1 MKKLLTLT
9 ILTIAIFGTTLQVS
23 ARFAADD
30 NASAT
35 AVGGSFKIL
44 NDTGADIQIHTGSG
58 FVEINKGSS
67 TSVSCDAGKV
77 ISLAEKGKKK
87 GELFTV
93 DESMCGK
100 MVKLSK
106 YL

>member
-1 MKKLLTLT
+1 MKTRIFGLLT
-9 ILTIAIFGTTLQVS
+9 TIAI
-23 ARFAADD
+23 
-30 NASAT
+30 AT
-35 AVGGSFKIL
+35 AAAFAMAGGNVTIK
-44 NDTGADIQIHTGSG
+44 NDSDADVQIHTGSG
-58 FVEINKGSS
+58 FVEINKTSS
-67 TSVSCDAGKV
+67 TSVSCEPGKV

-87 GELFTV
+87 SVLFTI

>member
-1 MKKLLTLT
+1 MKKITLLALILTLVT
-9 ILTIAIFGTTLQVS
+9 ATGIFASRTAHAV
-23 ARFAADD
+23 APAA
-30 NASAT
+30 ASM
-35 AVGGSFKIL
+35 KII
-44 NDTGADIQIHTGSG
+44 NDTDNDVQIHTGSG

-67 TSVSCDAGKV
+67 TSITCEAGKV
-77 ISLAEKGKKK
+77 ISLADKGKKK

-100 MVKLSK
+100 VVKLSK